1 MTPQTLTAESG
12 PGIAARPARELSRS
26 VRVTLG
32 VRGAGAL
39 RRRSGFSTEGG
50 EWWPRL
56 RPAWIARGDRAARPC
71 APGESACA
79 ERRAGQKAPGRRNGP
94 GHTRAEND
102 AGASHPCSETV
113 PRARRTKSAPAWP
126 GARLLAR
133 GAHRSSLVLV
143 TVLAFARGGPTTGCA
158 SWRAPKSREAPVSA
172 APEGAG
178 RPSRYCEL
186 LGHNAQS
193 AFRERR
199 RRAEAGEVDERA
211 DAGAGGDRPVSL
223 AGASRLTGDL
233 ERTRDALATL
243 GDSEALEAELA
254 AVRADTQAEVSHSAQ
269 LEASARRERMLGRRR
284 RRGRAGRRGGSA
296 GAGRRNR
303 G

>member
-1 MTPQTLTAESG
+1 M
-12 PGIAARPARELSRS
+12 
-26 VRVTLG
+26 
-32 VRGAGAL
+32 
-39 RRRSGFSTEGG
+39 
-50 EWWPRL
+50 
-56 RPAWIARGDRAARPC
+56 
-71 APGESACA
+71 
-79 ERRAGQKAPGRRNGP
+79 
-94 GHTRAEND
+94 
-102 AGASHPCSETV
+102 
-113 PRARRTKSAPAWP
+113 
-126 GARLLAR
+126 
-133 GAHRSSLVLV
+133 
-143 TVLAFARGGPTTGCA
+143 LAFARGGPTTGCA

-172 APEGAG
+172 APKGAG

-223 AGASRLTGDL
+223 AGASLRAVASRLTGDL

-243 GDSEALEAELA
+243 GDSEALETELA
-254 AVRADTQAEVSHSAQ
+254 AVRADTQAEGSHSAQ